1 MINWV
6 ELHREAW
13 NQIQVAKA
21 ADRLAHALLL
31 TGSAGI
37 GKLEFAE
44 TVAAALLCDQPGADG
59 LACGSCT
66 ACTWHASGNHP
77 DFRRLRPEAYSEA
90 LPEAEDA
97 KPSAAKADKKKS
109 EQIRI
114 DQVRALE
121 SFIQVGS
128 HRGRRIILIEP
139 AEAMNEAT
147 ANALLKSLEEPPPG
161 VHFLLVSHAAER
173 LLPTVRSRTRAIP
186 LAVPTTSVAL
196 AQIAK
201 ITPSLRQAD
210 IWLNRCAG
218 ALRFAVQLAQAAEKH
233 PNATED
239 ALAEVGILDA
249 LLAQLPLG
257 ERMDPLALAKT
268 CEGLIK
274 GDQSG
279 LRLAL
284 LIDWLQ
290 RWALDLQLVR
300 LGAAPMVFPEQTV
313 VLQRLASQLNDDALR
328 SYPDFLFESRKLSG
342 HPLNIKLFLE
352 SIFSRTIALYE
363 QQA

>member
-6 ELHREAW
+6 ELHRDAW
-13 NQIQVAKA
+13 NQIQAAKA

-44 TVAAALLCDQPGADG
+44 SVAAGLLCDAPGIDG
-59 LACGSCT
+59 QACGNCT

-77 DFRRLRPEAYSEA
+77 DFRRLRPEAYSEE
-90 LPEAEDA
+90 LPDSEDA
-97 KPSAAKADKKKS
+97 KPSSAKADKKKS

-128 HRGRRIILIEP
+128 HRGRRVILIEP

-147 ANALLKSLEEPPPG
+147 ANALLKSLEEPPAG
-161 VHFLLVSHAAER
+161 VHFLLISHAAER

-186 LAVPTTSVAL
+186 MAVPARTVAL
-196 AQIAK
+196 AQMAK
-201 ITPSLRQAD
+201 ITPPLRQAD
-210 IWLNRCAG
+210 LWLNRCAG
-218 ALRFAVQLAQAAEKH
+218 ALRFAVNLAQAAEKH
-233 PNATED
+233 PNANDE
-239 ALAEVGILDA
+239 ALAEVAILDA
-249 LLAQLPLG
+249 LQTQLPLG
-257 ERMDPLALAKT
+257 DRMDPLALAKT
-268 CEGLIK
+268 CESLIK

-279 LRLAL
+279 LRLAW

-290 RWALDLQLVR
+290 RWTLDLQLVR
-300 LGAAPMVFPEQTV
+300 LGSTPLVFPEQLV
-313 VLQRLASQLNDDALR
+313 VLQRLSSQLNDDALR
-328 SYPDFLFESRKLSG
+328 VFPDFLLESRKLSG

-352 SIFSRTIALYE
+352 SIFSRTMALYE
-363 QQA
+363 RQA